1 MNSAVLIVLIAVAAY
16 LLPSIIGWARG
27 HRNER
32 ALVAFNVFTG
42 WTVVGWVVAL
52 VWSVYNEPSN
62 DFRGLVRRRT

>member
-1 MNSAVLIVLIAVAAY
+1 MNSAALIVLIAVATY

-52 VWSVYNEPSN
+52 VCSVYNEPSN
-62 DFRGLVRRRT
+62 YFSGLVRRRT